1 MNSDTNGK
9 KKKRRIKT
17 RFCWW
22 PNMLL
27 TLPTYV
33 STRRT
38 YHCRSFVSLFI
49 SPFFI
54 CIITEATAIHFYV
67 DGYCITCI
75 VLVHDSIFS
84 TLSFLPK
91 KKRCNLCRHLVCLV
105 CVRFMVLWII
115 FAQSWQNLSSLYC
128 FAHCLF
134 WWEYLLSLLVELWLL
149 WEVSSKTCCV
159 YMYLRWDM
167 CQGGNVGRKIWFV
180 YSIIKLSVQVT
191 FSTALFEVLKMWE
204 LNLITNVHTAEFL
217 NDHWILLF
225 SS

>member
-1 MNSDTNGK
+1 MNSDPNSK
-9 KKKRRIKT
+9 KKKGRIKT

-22 PNMLL
+22 PNITNLREYSED
-27 TLPTYV
+27 LPLPFLRITVHFPFYL
-33 STRRT
+33 
-38 YHCRSFVSLFI
+38 YYNRSY
-49 SPFFI
+49 
-54 CIITEATAIHFYV
+54 FYV
-67 DGYCITCI
+67 DVYCITCI

-84 TLSFLPK
+84 TLSFLSK
-91 KKRCNLCRHLVCLV
+91 KKHCNLCRHLVCLV

-167 CQGGNVGRKIWFV
+167 CQSGNVGRKVWFV
-180 YSIIKLSVQVT
+180 YSIIKLSVRVT
-191 FSTALFEVLKMWE
+191 FSTALFEVLKTWE

-217 NDHWILLF
+217 DDHWILLF